1 MNTKL
6 KFAATALA
14 VTLTGLTAFAARP
27 DRPPRRAPAE
37 GAKLHKFS
45 TTVEKERPTL
55 DEETKRLISA
65 YRHDP
70 SEANRAALE
79 KKVRENYDKVIA
91 RKKAKL
97 EELKKTARHESK
109 IKEMEEIVRE
119 VIADKETRI
128 ARSMRRF
135 TDPRLR
141 PGARE
146 ATDGYH
152 PLIGGGAN
160 VSIAHTPVTNE
171 EYARFVKETGRKPPR
186 NWPDGSCPTGKEAHP
201 VVWVS
206 HDDAIAY
213 CNWLSQKDAS
223 ATYRLPTEEE
233 WEIAAGH
240 MPKDADFNCK
250 DTHPE
255 IANTKLHANKLPI
268 DVVYT
273 TPVDAYKTTLSA
285 CGAVDMWGNCWEWT
299 ATEIT
304 ATNGAE
310 RGKKAFAV
318 KGGSWYANRLS
329 CRTESRGEGRNPHH
343 SYNSVGFRVVKV
355 TK

>member
-1 MNTKL
+1 MNTKTR
-6 KFAATALA
+6 FVTTALA
-14 VTLTGLTAFAARP
+14 VTLTGLAAFAARP

-37 GAKLHKFS
+37 GAKLHRFS

-55 DEETKRLISA
+55 DEETKRLISD
-65 YRHDP
+65 YRRDP

-109 IKEMEEIVRE
+109 IKEMEVIVRE
-119 VIADKETRI
+119 VIADKENRV

-146 ATDGYH
+146 AADGYH

-160 VSIAHTPVTNE
+160 VFIAHTEVTNA
-171 EYARFVKETGRKPPR
+171 EYAKFKPD
-186 NWPDGSCPTGKEAHP
+186 WPLSDDKP
-201 VVWVS
+201 VVGVS
-206 HDDAIAY
+206 YRDALAY
-213 CNWLSQKDAS
+213 CGWLTARDGG

-240 MPKDADFNCK
+240 MPKDADFNAK
-250 DTHPE
+250 GEDG
-255 IANTKLHANKLPI
+255 
-268 DVVYT
+268 
-273 TPVDAYKTTLSA
+273 TLSA
-285 CGAVDMWGNCWEWT
+285 VTAHAQTLAACGAIDMWGNCWEWT
-299 ATEIT
+299 ST
-304 ATNGAE
+304 E
-310 RGKKAFAV
+310 RGAGRRAV
-318 KGGSWYANRLS
+318 KGGAWSTPRTD
-329 CRTESRGEGRNPHH
+329 CRTECRTFARKESAGHPD
-343 SYNSVGFRVVKV
+343 VGFRVVKV
-355 TK
+355 TR

>member
-6 KFAATALA
+6 KFAATALVA
-14 VTLTGLTAFAARP
+14 TLTGFTALAVRP

-65 YRHDP
+65 YRRDP

-109 IKEMEEIVRE
+109 VKEMEEIVRE
-119 VIADKETRI
+119 VVADKENRV
-128 ARSMRRF
+128 ARSMGRF

-146 ATDGYH
+146 AKDGYH

-160 VSIAHTPVTNE
+160 VFIAHTEVTNAD
-171 EYARFVKETGRKPPR
+171 YAKFKTD
-186 NWPDGSCPTGKEAHP
+186 WPLVDDRP
-201 VVWVS
+201 VVGVS
-206 HDDAIAY
+206 YRDALAY
-213 CNWLSQKDAS
+213 CDWLTARDDG

-240 MPKDADFNCK
+240 MPKDADFNARGE
-250 DTHPE
+250 DGALSSVTAHE
-255 IANTKLHANKLPI
+255 
-268 DVVYT
+268 
-273 TPVDAYKTTLSA
+273 KTVAA

-299 ATEIT
+299 ST
-304 ATNGAE
+304 E
-310 RGKKAFAV
+310 RGAGRRAV
-318 KGGSWYANRLS
+318 KGGAWSTPRTD
-329 CRTESRGEGRNPHH
+329 CRTECRTFARKESAGHPD
-343 SYNSVGFRVVKV
+343 VGFRIVKES
-355 TK
+355 K